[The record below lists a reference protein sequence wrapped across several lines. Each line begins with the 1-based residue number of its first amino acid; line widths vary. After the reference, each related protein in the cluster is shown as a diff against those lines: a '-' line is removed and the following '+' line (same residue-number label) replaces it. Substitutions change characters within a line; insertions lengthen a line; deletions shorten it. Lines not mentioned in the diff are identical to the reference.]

1 MVRTPETSPRRPFS
15 ERDADA
21 LRTAVA
27 RITEVLTT
35 DDTDRV
41 AASLNA
47 LLAAHAAAPR
57 LSRHDGHPW
66 YLHVDRGEDAGWA
79 DWFLAASALAQ
90 ILTAYG
96 RVTWGAC
103 AADGCSTLY
112 LGTGPGSARRY
123 RSAACASRARR
134 RRPPATTAGMS
145 NPLPGQVR

>member
-66 YLHVDRGEDAGWA
+66 YPHVDRGEDAGWA

-103 AADGCSTLY
+103 AADGCSTLQRPA
-112 LGTGPGSARRY
+112 LPLRGLRLPRPG
-123 RSAACASRARR
+123 